1 MGAFQGIR
9 TAVDHLFGS
18 GVQSQGNL
26 NILDKILRKWKYIV
40 AHAGGG
46 GAASAEVGDL
56 VVLIDRS
63 TGLRKYGTAAGNKAP
78 SVKCT
83 AIFHGDAA
91 VGCHLDIAIISY
103 NAALFISS
111 GGKIPATYAYGT
123 VDRDGGP
130 LRHGQCAVGFSGR
143 CGADNFRGRSIQRTR
158 RVKGDR
164 QGDTAGDCVSTA
176 GQSTVRE
183 QHNLVL
189 TVCRG
194 IGVGLVQIVES
205 HTAGLKNRA
214 GCGNEHRL
222 DGLIGVKVQRS
233 RCVRGQ
239 IFAAGHAV
247 PAEELIAGGRG
258 RHQSI
263 GHVGLLGFA
272 CFGCDLHTIHRI
284 ASVLSWQEGGS
295 GAHIGN

>member
-1 MGAFQGIR
+1 M
-9 TAVDHLFGS
+9 
-18 GVQSQGNL
+18 
-26 NILDKILRKWKYIV
+26 
-40 AHAGGG
+40 
-46 GAASAEVGDL
+46 
-56 VVLIDRS
+56 
-63 TGLRKYGTAAGNKAP
+63 TAAGDIAP
-78 SVKCT
+78 SIQTSPVLHC
-83 AIFHGDAA
+83 DAA
-91 VGCHLDIAIISY
+91 AFLHLNIAVTAGGVAVVGAGAGVMLGAY
-103 NAALFISS
+103 ANGALYINGRFGSHS
-111 GGKIPATYAYGT
+111 Q
-123 VDRDGGP
+123 GP
-130 LRHGQCAVGFSGR
+130 IYFRSR
-143 CGADNFRGRSIQRTR
+143 CGGGIRRRSGIVSVGA
-158 RVKGDR
+158 VKGDH
-164 QGDTAGDCVSTA
+164 QGDAAGDCVSTA

-222 DGLIGVKVQRS
+222 DGLIAVKVQRS

-284 ASVLSWQEGGS
+284 AAVLTGQEGS
-295 GAHIGN
+295 GGADIRNQR